1 MKRTCTNSSTQQSN
15 SSRCTYLSSAGRRC
29 RMPASPNSPYCRSHA
44 KNNII
49 VASTLAAELSQAA
62 GTLGTP
68 EDVNRVLAKIF
79 LALAEDR
86 LSTRKAAV
94 LGYIGQMLL
103 RSHREIAFHK
113 KLADEEANRE
123 ADREAEEE
131 RIHEINSW
139 TIPRPIRD
147 ADPIAPPQQTVAET
161 ETPPQAAATQALT
174 SPSPSTPPSA
184 NEPNFATALAKT
196 PPFTSP
202 CGEPSQPYPPLP
214 DLNHFYPRDPTLRP
228 GLQQPRNTTVY
239 PDEEELRWR
248 ELSRRY
254 AFPRRRM

>member
-1 MKRTCTNSSTQQSN
+1 MS
-15 SSRCTYLSSAGRRC
+15 
-29 RMPASPNSPYCRSHA
+29 ASPGSLYCLSHA
-44 KNNII
+44 KNTNI
-49 VASTLAAELSQAA
+49 VASALAAELSQAA
-62 GTLGTP
+62 DSLGAP

-94 LGYIGQMLL
+94 LGYLGQMLL

-113 KLADEEANRE
+113 KLADEEAARE
-123 ADREAEEE
+123 TEEE
-131 RIHEINSW
+131 NLRAVNSW

-147 ADPIAPPQQTVAET
+147 ADPIAPPVQAVAEIAPTTQDATATLASSASSTSISAT
-161 ETPPQAAATQALT
+161 EPDSAT
-174 SPSPSTPPSA
+174 SPANKPP
-184 NEPNFATALAKT
+184 ATEA
-196 PPFTSP
+196 SN
-202 CGEPSQPYPPLP
+202 EPSQPYPPLA

-254 AFPRRRM
+254 ASARRRMQ

>member
-1 MKRTCTNSSTQQSN
+1 MS
-15 SSRCTYLSSAGRRC
+15 
-29 RMPASPNSPYCRSHA
+29 ASPGSLYCLSHA
-44 KNNII
+44 KNTNI
-49 VASTLAAELSQAA
+49 VASALAAELSQAA
-62 GTLGTP
+62 DSLGAP

-94 LGYIGQMLL
+94 LGYLGQMLL

-113 KLADEEANRE
+113 KLADEEAARE
-123 ADREAEEE
+123 TEEE
-131 RIHEINSW
+131 NLRAVNSW

-147 ADPIAPPQQTVAET
+147 ADPIAPPVQAVAET
-161 ETPPQAAATQALT
+161 DNTVYGAVPPAVTA
-174 SPSPSTPPSA
+174 PSQGPASSA
-184 NEPNFATALAKT
+184 NLECGPPTAGPLSQQPAPPTNHDSTAPVITASHPTPAPAKKT
-196 PPFTSP
+196 STTKPFSD
-202 CGEPSQPYPPLP
+202 PSQPYPPLA

-248 ELSRRY
+248 ELSRRC
-254 AFPRRRM
+254 ASTRRRTL